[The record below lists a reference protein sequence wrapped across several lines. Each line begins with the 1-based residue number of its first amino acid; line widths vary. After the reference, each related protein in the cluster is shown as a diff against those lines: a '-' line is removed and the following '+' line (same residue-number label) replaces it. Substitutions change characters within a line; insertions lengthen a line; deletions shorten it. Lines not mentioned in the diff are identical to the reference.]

1 MAVITIARQYGSGG
15 RLVGQEVA
23 RLLKAEYVDKELIAL
38 AAQRA
43 GVAEDVLAQ
52 RDERP
57 LTARERIGR
66 MVQAFLES
74 SAATGSAGD
83 PFLGTTGADI
93 LLSRTYGE
101 APSPTQDVD
110 DKRYFELIS
119 GVIKDLARM
128 GNIVILGRGG
138 NLILKD
144 TPRVLRALV
153 IAPFEIRL
161 RRVMEREHLSAAEA
175 TKLIHEIDANRT
187 SFIKQFFKVER
198 TDPLQYDLVLNT
210 AKYSFE
216 LAARLITDMARELE
230 AAWDG

>member
-1 MAVITIARQYGSGG
+1 MAIITIARQYGSGG
-15 RLVGQEVA
+15 RFVGQEVA
-23 RLLKAEYVDKELIAL
+23 RLLRADYVDKEIIRL

-43 GVAEDVLAQ
+43 GVAEEVVAQ

-57 LTARERIGR
+57 ITRGERIAR
-66 MVQAFLES
+66 MIQTFLES

-101 APSPTQDVD
+101 STTPSPDVD

-119 GVIKDLARM
+119 GVIKDLAQT

-138 NLILKD
+138 NMILKD
-144 TPRVLRALV
+144 VPRVLRALV

-161 RRVMEREHLSAAEA
+161 RRVMEREHLNATEA
-175 TKLIHEIDANRT
+175 TKLINQMDANRAAFT
-187 SFIKQFFKVER
+187 KQFFKVER
-198 TDPLQYDLVLNT
+198 TDPLNYDLVLNT

-216 LAARLITDMARELE
+216 LAARLITDVARDLE
-230 AAWDG
+230 ASWNS